1 MATITVKSG
10 PAAGETIALDGDV
23 VVGREGADL
32 TIADAELSR
41 RHVVFRPRAG
51 GVVVVE
57 DLGSTNGTV
66 VDGERIVEPTTLQR
80 DALVK
85 IGQTEL
91 AVAVDSG
98 ATVMRASPT
107 TLRATPPAARVQP
120 PVEAGPTPGAPAGA
134 PPGGPGGPPPGAA
147 GGPPPGAPGAHG
159 GPPSG
164 APGGPPPGAAGGPPP
179 GAPGG
184 PPPSGRPGGP
194 PPGAAPAKGGA
205 TKGGVP
211 EFVPWL
217 IAAAAV
223 AVAVIVAVTSGSS
236 TKQTPTKPPPAVKIS
251 VLAKGTL
258 QPLTAS
264 RTMANGVKLTLDS
277 TGAMG
282 VQVQSLTLQP
292 GASEPWHTHPGSG
305 LAIVESGSIE
315 DYEQKGTGCQL
326 FVLNAGDS
334 RFDAG
339 DGAHTLI
346 NGGKTPAVVFVTGFA
361 PPGNGPVLVA
371 APKPANCKH

>member
-1 MATITVKSG
+1 VATITVKSG
-10 PAAGETIALDGDV
+10 PAAGETIALDGEV

-32 TIADAELSR
+32 TISDPELSR
-41 RHVVFRPRAG
+41 RHVAFRPSG
-51 GVVVVE
+51 GGVVVE
-57 DLGSTNGTV
+57 DLGSTNGTLV
-66 VDGERIVEPTTLQR
+66 NGERIAEPTTLQR
-80 DALVK
+80 DGTVK
-85 IGQTEL
+85 IGQSEL

-107 TLRATPPAARVQP
+107 TLRATPKEPAASP
-120 PVEAGPTPGAPAGA
+120 PAEAGPPQGAP
-134 PPGGPGGPPPGAA
+134 PGGPPPGA
-147 GGPPPGAPGAHG
+147 GGPPPGAG
-159 GPPSG
+159 GG
-164 APGGPPPGAAGGPPP
+164 
-179 GAPGG
+179 
-184 PPPSGRPGGP
+184 PPSGRPGGP
-194 PPGAAPAKGGA
+194 PAGAAAARGGAAKGGI
-205 TKGGVP
+205 P

-223 AVAVIVAVTSGSS
+223 AVAVIVAITSGSS
-236 TKQTPTKPPPAVKIS
+236 TKQTPTKPPPAVKIT

-264 RTMANGVKLTLDS
+264 RTMANGVKLTLDTS
-277 TGAMG
+277 GAMG

-305 LAIVESGSIE
+305 LAIVQSGSIE

-326 FVLNAGDS
+326 FVLNTGDS

-346 NGGKTPAVVFVTGFA
+346 NGGKTPAVVVVTGFA